1 MENHDNCVYDY
12 VEVRD
17 GIDSSSPLLGKY
29 CGYRIPDD
37 IRSSNNQLYVK
48 FVSDGSVQK
57 EGFAATFVEGKKY
70 AVSIRIKSRPLR
82 NCHNSMRSWHILPQ
96 FYAQQRHPT
105 TRRTQCSLK
114 LINDLSTIYGVA
126 KNSNQK
132 GIFWTLFTNYSV
144 IMHGQFEQFSLK
156 EVQTTAAVQHDGSF
170 SLSGSLL
177 CKINVCVCV
186 CVQCIFLAF
195 SWLAAISLNKSVF

>member
-1 MENHDNCVYDY
+1 LVTRPTLWVWNKLDPFEQTVASILTWLRRFINHLLTYLLTYLIHLQVENHDNCVYDY

-70 AVSIRIKSRPLR
+70 AVSIRIKSP
-82 NCHNSMRSWHILPQ
+82 
-96 FYAQQRHPT
+96 A
-105 TRRTQCSLK
+105 K
-114 LINDLSTIYGVA
+114 LS
-126 KNSNQK
+126 
-132 GIFWTLFTNYSV
+132 
-144 IMHGQFEQFSLK
+144 
-156 EVQTTAAVQHDGSF
+156 
-170 SLSGSLL
+170 
-177 CKINVCVCV
+177 
-186 CVQCIFLAF
+186 
-195 SWLAAISLNKSVF
+195 